1 MFQMGKALVTDSYF
15 MTIYFGIDLH
25 MNILYQFLR
34 LLNNKWSFFSGEL
47 NLDGILLNSFS
58 FLAITNLEK
67 LFSNFP
73 AVITWFHPFEVIV
86 ETKYNCA
93 E

>member
-47 NLDGILLNSFS
+47 NLDEILLNSFS
-58 FLAITNLEK
+58 FLATPLLKNY
-67 LFSNFP
+67 FP
-73 AVITWFHPFEVIV
+73 IFLL
-86 ETKYNCA
+86 
-93 E
+93 